1 MSEQFQTN
9 SVEETVALGE
19 RLAGRFAIGDCIA
32 MVGELGAGKTAFV
45 RGLAVGLGITDERM
59 VSSPTYV
66 LVQEYAGRIRLYHV
80 DLYRLPAA
88 EDELDNLGLDEMLS
102 DGVVVIEWA
111 DRAENALPKPHWR
124 ITINPT
130 GQALRQFTLERVGWN
145 A

>member
-9 SVEETVALGE
+9 SVAETVALGE

-32 MVGELGAGKTAFV
+32 LVGELGAGKTAFV

-66 LVQEYAGRIRLYHV
+66 LVQEYAGRTRLYHV
-80 DLYRLPAA
+80 DLYRLPSA

-102 DGVVVIEWA
+102 DGIVVIEWA
-111 DRAENALPKPHWR
+111 DRAENALPRPHWR

-130 GQALRQFTLERVGWN
+130 GQTSRKFTLERVGWN

>member
-32 MVGELGAGKTAFV
+32 LVGELGAGKTAFV
-45 RGLAVGLGITDERM
+45 RGLAVGLGIADERM

-66 LVQEYAGRIRLYHV
+66 LVQEYAGRVRLYHV

-124 ITINPT
+124 ITIKPT
-130 GQALRQFTLERVGWN
+130 GQASRQFTLERV

>member
-9 SVEETVALGE
+9 SVEETVALGK

-32 MVGELGAGKTAFV
+32 MVGDLGSGKTAFV
-45 RGLAVGLGITDERM
+45 RGLAVGLGIVDERM

-66 LVQEYAGRIRLYHV
+66 LVQEYVGRIRLYHV

-102 DGVVVIEWA
+102 DGIVVIEWA
-111 DRAENALPKPHWR
+111 DRAENALPKPYWR
-124 ITINPT
+124 IAIKPT
-130 GQALRQFTLERVGWN
+130 GQASRQFTLERVG
-145 A
+145 

>member
-1 MSEQFQTN
+1 MSEEFQTE
-9 SVEETVALGE
+9 SVAETVALGE
-19 RLAGRFAIGDCIA
+19 RLAGRFAVGDCIA
-32 MVGELGAGKTAFV
+32 LVGELGSGKTAFV
-45 RGLAVGLGITDERM
+45 RGLAVGLGVADERI

-80 DLYRLPAA
+80 DLYRLTAA

-111 DRAENALPKPHWR
+111 DRAENALPRPYWR
-124 ITINPT
+124 ITIKPT
-130 GQALRQFTLERVGWN
+130 SQASRQFTLERIGQN

>member
-9 SVEETVALGE
+9 SVAETVALGE

-32 MVGELGAGKTAFV
+32 LVGELGAGKTAFV
-45 RGLAVGLGITDERM
+45 RGLAVGLGIVDERM

-80 DLYRLPAA
+80 DLYRLPSA

-111 DRAENALPKPHWR
+111 DRAENALPGPHWR
-124 ITINPT
+124 ITIKPT
-130 GQALRQFTLERVGWN
+130 GQTSRQFTLEQVG
-145 A
+145 